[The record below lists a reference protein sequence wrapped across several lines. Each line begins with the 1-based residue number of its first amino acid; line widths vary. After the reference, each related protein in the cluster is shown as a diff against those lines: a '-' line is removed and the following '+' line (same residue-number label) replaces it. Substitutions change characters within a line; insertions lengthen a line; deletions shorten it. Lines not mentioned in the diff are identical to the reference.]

1 MIKFKNILLCAIIF
15 SSFLT
20 LIIFNKTVVEGALDG
35 MVICAQRIIPSLFP
49 FTVVA
54 VFLYNGRYI
63 DSLTPKSEAGQ
74 KFIIFII
81 SCLGGF
87 PIGAKIIS
95 EAYNGGRISRTTA
108 ENMLCC
114 AINAGPAFCVSVVGV
129 IYYSN
134 QIGIIIFISSIISA
148 LQIYFIFNKK
158 SELPQTKSRSTVSFT
173 ENFVYSVSS
182 AAAAMLSVCA
192 YIVIFSS
199 IINLVDTYFTDN
211 VFKNVLLGTLEVT
224 TAVANSK
231 SVYLSCF
238 FIGFSGISIIMQVI
252 SLTKCFK
259 PNIIKIIISRILNG
273 LLLTFNAFLLIK
285 IFKIKLDVISNGYLA
300 MPLLSQGN
308 VAFSILF
315 LITCACLIYC
325 IRDKKYSGKLR
336 KDIF

>member
-1 MIKFKNILLCAIIF
+1 MIKFKNILLCIIIF
-15 SSFLT
+15 SLFLT
-20 LIIFNKTVVEGALDG
+20 LIMFNKTVVEGALDG

-54 VFLYNGRYI
+54 VFLYNGRYL
-63 DSLTPKSEAGQ
+63 DSFVSKSEAGQ

-114 AINAGPAFCVSVVGV
+114 AINAGPAFCVSVVGN

-134 QIGIIIFISSIISA
+134 QIGIIVFASSVISA
-148 LQIYFIFNKK
+148 LLIFLIFNKK
-158 SELPQTKSRSTVSFT
+158 SELPETTNHSPGSFT

-182 AAAAMLSVCA
+182 AAAAMLSICA

-211 VFKNVLLGTLEVT
+211 VFKNVLVGTLEVT
-224 TAVANSK
+224 TAVTNSK
-231 SVYLSCF
+231 NIYLSCF
-238 FIGFSGISIIMQVI
+238 FIGFSGISIITQVI
-252 SLTKCFK
+252 SITKCFK
-259 PNIIKIIISRILNG
+259 PNIFKIILSRILNG
-273 LLLTFNAFLLIK
+273 LLLTSNAFILIK
-285 IFKIKLDVISNGYLA
+285 IFKIKVDAISNGYIA
-300 MPLLSQGN
+300 KPFLSQGN
-308 VAFSILF
+308 FMFSILF

-325 IRDKKYSGKLR
+325 ISDKKYSGKLT